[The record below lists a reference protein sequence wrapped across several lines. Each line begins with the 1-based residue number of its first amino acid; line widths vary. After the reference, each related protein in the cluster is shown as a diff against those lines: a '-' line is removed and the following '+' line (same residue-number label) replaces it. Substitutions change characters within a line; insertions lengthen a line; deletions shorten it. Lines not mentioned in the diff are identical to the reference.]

1 MNEKTRRSIQEIE
14 EVIHKRTSVSSTR
27 FRQKNKNESRCM
39 RLCNGRGILEIKGEV
54 YKRTSVSSTRFRQ
67 KKENRS

>member
-39 RLCNGRGILEIKGEV
+39 RLCNGRCIIDGVQRWKME
-54 YKRTSVSSTRFRQ
+54 TSGVSLKIS
-67 KKENRS
+67 K